1 MKLPRLAL
9 PLVPE
14 HCTLEPMNRL
24 LVCAVAL
31 GALCGCSF
39 GPGWQSSALD
49 PNTRF
54 AVPADTMASAPATPE
69 ERCSAQA
76 WRAAAAYPQ
85 ARELEYS
92 QAFKRCMG
100 ATRN

>member
-1 MKLPRLAL
+1 ML
-9 PLVPE
+9 
-14 HCTLEPMNRL
+14 
-24 LVCAVAL
+24 CAVAL
-31 GALCGCSF
+31 LALAGCSSF
-39 GPGWQSSALD
+39 GPGWQWSALD

-54 AVPADTMASAPATPE
+54 APPSDTTFATPASPE
-69 ERCSAQA
+69 DRCSAEA